1 MIPLI
6 LAVTGVSLFTHE
18 LAHKFTASFFGLK
31 TIFRVWESGLLF
43 SSLLALFG
51 AFFPAYGS
59 TYIKQVDWR
68 YDAKRNET
76 GWIFMAGPTFSLA
89 LAISLWV
96 VMTFA
101 NNELLVATGRVGYFT
116 NLIFV
121 ILNLLPIQAAGGPA
135 AWDGRKIFTWNK
147 TVWSLLTIGVASLIV
162 IDVLF

>member
-1 MIPLI
+1 
-6 LAVTGVSLFTHE
+6 
-18 LAHKFTASFFGLK
+18 
-31 TIFRVWESGLLF
+31 
-43 SSLLALFG
+43 
-51 AFFPAYGS
+51 
-59 TYIKQVDWR
+59 
-68 YDAKRNET
+68 
-76 GWIFMAGPTFSLA
+76 MAGPTFSLA

-147 TVWSLLTIGVASLIV
+147 TVWSLLTIGVASLRV